1 MENKELT
8 RTAEDYLD
16 ELRRN
21 HSRAEA
27 TALEFLKISIRNGE
41 LLTLAKAEI
50 GRGFRAYCER
60 AGIPKTSA
68 YRYMEI
74 YIHKDEIQ
82 QRIETQKMTVVQALT
97 SVKRELE
104 KPTEIDITPKVTV
117 IETPPPE
124 PDKLDDDHP
133 IQDSPEQQNLFD
145 SEKHRVTTADNL
157 TEEERKKRD
166 DNNYRARLNTAK
178 KNKCISTEDKTRRL
192 AELDSY
198 ILECDTKAES
208 YDTKAE
214 KQRTKKANYE
224 IEKGEV
230 SNYRIK

>member
-1 MENKELT
+1 MKEKQLT

-68 YRYMEI
+68 YRYIEI
-74 YIHKDEIQ
+74 YIHQDEIQ
-82 QRIETQKMTVVQALT
+82 KRIESQKMTVVQALT
-97 SVKRELE
+97 SVKRDIER
-104 KPTEIDITPKVTV
+104 PVEIDITPMVTV
-117 IETPPPE
+117 IDPPP
-124 PDKLDDDHP
+124 PQP
-133 IQDSPEQQNLFD
+133 QQNLFD
-145 SEKHRVTTADNL
+145 PEEHRVITTDTM
-157 TEEERKKRD
+157 TEEERKKRE

-178 KNKCISTEDKTRRL
+178 KNKCISTEDRTRRL

-208 YDTKAE
+208 YEAKSE
-214 KQRTKKANYE
+214 KQKTKKANYE
-224 IEKGEV
+224 KEKGEV
-230 SNYRIK
+230 LNYRIK

>member
-1 MENKELT
+1 MENKQLT

-16 ELRRN
+16 ELRQN

-50 GRGFRAYCER
+50 KRGFRAYCER

-82 QRIETQKMTVVQALT
+82 QRIENQKMTVVQALT

-104 KPTEIDITPKVTV
+104 KPMEIDITPKVKV
-117 IETPPPE
+117 IENLQPQPTP
-124 PDKLDDDHP
+124 
-133 IQDSPEQQNLFD
+133 QNLFD
-145 SEKHRVTTADNL
+145 PEEHRVITAETL
-157 TEEERKKRD
+157 TEEEQKKRE

-178 KNKCISTEDKTRRL
+178 KNRCISTEDKTRRL

-208 YDTKAE
+208 YDLKAE

-224 IEKGEV
+224 KEKGELL
-230 SNYRIK
+230 NYRVK

>member
-104 KPTEIDITPKVTV
+104 KPTEIDITPMVTV

-124 PDKLDDDHP
+124 PL
-133 IQDSPEQQNLFD
+133 PEQQNLFD
-145 SEKHRVTTADNL
+145 SEKHRVTTADTL
-157 TEEERKKRD
+157 TEEEQKKRE